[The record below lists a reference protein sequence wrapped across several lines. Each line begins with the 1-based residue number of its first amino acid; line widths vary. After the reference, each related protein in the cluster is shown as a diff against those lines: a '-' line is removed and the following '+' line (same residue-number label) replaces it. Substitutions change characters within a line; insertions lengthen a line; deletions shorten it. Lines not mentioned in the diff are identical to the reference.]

1 MPFNFISIFRK
12 IKREPKIRQKTR
24 KKNVSKKQIQL
35 TLTMFLPIAS
45 VCVSTSTSENYKT
58 AVRSF
63 IRFNNGADILLALIN
78 ADMMKQY
85 ELWLRKRGVCPNTSS
100 CYMRSLRAIYNKAV
114 AKRQIPDKKPFSA
127 VFSGNEKTQK
137 RSVDINDIRR
147 IQSLSLPDGSVQAL
161 TRDLFLFSFYAM
173 GMPFI
178 DMAYLK
184 KSRIKDGI
192 LTYYRHKTGR
202 QIRIKLE
209 KCMSDIISKYENRHT
224 DYIFPIICI
233 TSNQSKERSYGSA
246 LSCYNRT
253 LKTLSQKAGIKRKL
267 TSYVARHSWASIA
280 YGKNIELSTISK
292 ALGHADTQVTL
303 TYINDI
309 NDTQLTKA
317 NKKIL
322 KEIFPPLCKR

>member
-12 IKREPKIRQKTR
+12 IKREPKIRQMIG
-24 KKNVSKKQIQL
+24 KKNVNKKQIQL
-35 TLTMFLPIAS
+35 TLTMFLPMAS

-63 IRFNNGADILLALIN
+63 IRFNGGADILLTLIN

-85 ELWLRKRGVCPNTSS
+85 ELWLRKSGVCPNTSS

-114 AKRQIPDKKPFSA
+114 AKRQIPDKKPFNT

-137 RSVDINDIRR
+137 RSVDVDDIRR
-147 IQSLSLPDGSVQAL
+147 IKSLSLPDGSVQAL

-184 KSRIKDGI
+184 KSRIKDDF
-192 LTYYRHKTGR
+192 LTYYRHKTGK
-202 QIRIKLE
+202 QVRIKLE
-209 KCMSDIISKYENRHT
+209 KCMSDIISKYEDKHT

-233 TSNQSKERSYGSA
+233 TNKQSKERSYGSA

-292 ALGHADTQVTL
+292 ALGHTDTQATL
-303 TYINDI
+303 IYINDI